1 MMLENTFLHISG
13 IGEKTEQM
21 LWRRGIL
28 TWADYLN
35 YNGLL
40 FSKVKDQFVREELKS
55 SFKNKKKISFFK
67 MRLSS
72 SETWRLYKAF
82 KNRVVYL
89 DIETSGGYQGLNEI
103 TVIGIY
109 DGKRVKSYVNGVN
122 LDEFEVALEPYD
134 LMVTFNGACFDIP
147 FIRRRFSN
155 ISLPTAHIDLRFVFQ
170 RLGYKGGL
178 KKIEK
183 KLGLERSRDIQ
194 GMDGYQAVIL
204 WQAYQWGE
212 KGALEKLIRYNTA
225 DIVNLK
231 PLMEIAYK
239 KMINLLLPVKLE
251 A

>member
-1 MMLENTFLHISG
+1 MLENTFLHIPG
-13 IGEKTEQM
+13 IGEKTERM
-21 LWRRGIL
+21 LWRKGVL
-28 TWADYLN
+28 TWTDFLN
-35 YNGLL
+35 YNGLV
-40 FSKVKDQFVREELKS
+40 FSKAKDRFIREELKS

-67 MRLSS
+67 VRLSS
-72 SETWRLYKAF
+72 SETWRLF
-82 KNRVVYL
+82 KTFRNRVVYL
-89 DIETSGGYQGLNEI
+89 DIETSGGYQGIDEI

-109 DGKRVKSYVNGVN
+109 DGEKVKTFVNGVN
-122 LDEFEVALEPYD
+122 LDEFEGALEPYD

-147 FIRRRFSN
+147 FIRRQFRN
-155 ISLPTAHIDLRFVFQ
+155 ISLPAAHIDLRFVFQ

-183 KLGLERSRDIQ
+183 DLGLERSQDIQ

-204 WQAYQWGE
+204 WRAHQWGE

-239 KMINLLLPVKLE
+239 KMIKLLLPVKQK